1 MRPLVLELSRELVGG
16 RIDKITQQSR
26 ASLAM
31 TIRQPGRTLLVQLS
45 INPQNP
51 AIYIAS
57 RAAENLPEPPTFCM
71 VLRKNLENGRIAAIR
86 QLGLDRVIMIEIDT
100 LGSGGIETFTLTVE
114 LVGKYSNVILAKEG
128 MIIDA
133 LKKIGTNSSRVRTVL
148 PNQAYVPPPA
158 QGKLDLFETPIEEIS
173 ARIESDPSARLDKR
187 LMNVCQGFGP
197 LTAREAAFRAEDVE
211 TTLLDLK
218 NAEPVPTLIVDANGK
233 VTAISSL
240 ELKHVADGKRLQF
253 ATMSEML
260 EAADRLIGSYVPPDK
275 DVFNRLLKNE
285 LKRATNKIEVLK
297 KELAESENA
306 ADWKILADNLLTYQ
320 YRIEDHAADEIEV
333 ENIYSES
340 GKRIKIPLDRRL
352 TVASN
357 VQTLYKKYDKLKRGA
372 KFIEEQ
378 IEKCAEEIAY
388 LETIEH
394 SLTTAA
400 TLADIDEIRAE
411 LTAGGYVKP
420 NAKRAASSKKSQPIM
435 LRAPDGTEILVGKNN
450 VQNDRLRQSASPN
463 DLWLHT
469 KDIPGSHVILKCGDV
484 FPSEETLIYAA
495 KVAAHYSQARGS
507 SNVPVD
513 YVKCRA
519 LKKPSGSR
527 PGFVVFVG
535 QKTLFVTPEEGE
547 VSYESPVIRQAACTF
562 RTLM

>member
-1 MRPLVLELSRELVGG
+1 M
-16 RIDKITQQSR
+16 
-26 ASLAM
+26 
-31 TIRQPGRTLLVQLS
+31 
-45 INPQNP
+45 
-51 AIYIAS
+51 
-57 RAAENLPEPPTFCM
+57 
-71 VLRKNLENGRIAAIR
+71 
-86 QLGLDRVIMIEIDT
+86 
-100 LGSGGIETFTLTVE
+100 
-114 LVGKYSNVILAKEG
+114 
-128 MIIDA
+128 
-133 LKKIGTNSSRVRTVL
+133 
-148 PNQAYVPPPA
+148 
-158 QGKLDLFETPIEEIS
+158 
-173 ARIESDPSARLDKR
+173 
-187 LMNVCQGFGP
+187 
-197 LTAREAAFRAEDVE
+197 
-211 TTLLDLK
+211 
-218 NAEPVPTLIVDANGK
+218 
-233 VTAISSL
+233 SSL
-240 ELKHVADGKRLQF
+240 ELKHIEVGERLQF

-285 LKRATNKIEVLK
+285 LKRATNKLEVLR

-320 YRIEDHAADEIEV
+320 YQIEDHAADEIEV

-394 SLTTAA
+394 SLTTAT
-400 TLADIDEIRAE
+400 TLADIDEIRSE
-411 LTAGGYVKP
+411 LVSSGYIKQ
-420 NAKRAASSKKSQPIM
+420 NTRRAASSKKSQPIM
-435 LRAPDGTEILVGKNN
+435 LRAPDGTEILIGKNN

-484 FPSEETLIYAA
+484 FPSDETLLYAA
-495 KVAAHYSQARGS
+495 KVAAYYSQARGS

-513 YVKCRA
+513 WVKCRS
-519 LKKPSGSR
+519 LKKPTGSR

-535 QKTLFVTPEEGE
+535 QKTVFVTPDEAE
-547 VSYESPVIRQAACTF
+547 VSLAIR
-562 RTLM
+562 